1 MSNTKIS
8 NLTNAGALSGTEVIP
23 IVQSGTTVKTTA
35 QDIANLTPAVPP
47 KIYIALVDWSSNGST
62 IMVNQ
67 SIVTNTFG
75 ASFTYSVPFSPF
87 AQISNT
93 NLDTT
98 KAIIYWSPTKFY
110 ENATGT
116 DVLIIPCLATRTAT
130 SFTMYYNNSVTGTPR
145 NPLDY
150 STFDPF
156 YIQIIQF

>member
-1 MSNTKIS
+1 MPNTKIS

-35 QDIANLTPAVPP
+35 QAIANLTPAVPP
-47 KIYIALVDWSSNGST
+47 KIYLAFIDWSSNGST
-62 IMVNQ
+62 ILVNQ
-67 SIVTNTFG
+67 SITTNTFG
-75 ASFTYSVPFSPF
+75 ASFTYSVPSPPF
-87 AQISNT
+87 AQISNA

-98 KAIIYWSPTKFY
+98 KAIISWGQTKWY
-110 ENATGT
+110 ENATGSEY
-116 DVLIIPCLATRTAT
+116 LLNACLASRTAT
-130 SFTMYYNNSVTGTPR
+130 SYTMFLRESFAQLR